1 MAEKQFSAIFSAMTC
16 DLWVI
21 IAAGGSSRRYG
32 ERDKLLEMLGDLP
45 VFLHSVRNFSAVCKA
60 ENMVIAVRPEA
71 LEQYRELAQKF
82 LPDLKVKFVA
92 GGIDRSSSVRNALA
106 ALNCQSGVVAIHD
119 AARPL
124 ASAKLLERVSSR
136 AAISGGAIAATKVVD
151 SLKLTDGKGNILNP
165 VSRDDL
171 YRAETPQVFE
181 VKKLVDAY
189 EKNAQ
194 LSATDDAE
202 IMRLAGYP
210 VEVVDSE
217 EFNLKLTC
225 SSDLEFLKIFY
236 TAGK

>member
-1 MAEKQFSAIFSAMTC
+1 MIID

-32 ERDKLLEMLGDLP
+32 EQDKLLEMLGDLP

-60 ENMVIAVRPEA
+60 GNMVIAVRPEA
-71 LEQYRELAQKF
+71 LEHYREVAEKF
-82 LPDLKVKFVA
+82 LPGTKLKFVA
-92 GGIDRSSSVRNALA
+92 GGSDRSSSVRNALA
-106 ALNCQSGVVAIHD
+106 ALDCRSGVVAIHD

-124 ASAKLLERVSSR
+124 ASANLLARVSAR
-136 AAISGGAIAATKVVD
+136 AAVSGGAIAATKVVD

-181 VKKLVDAY
+181 VKKLISAY
-189 EKNAQ
+189 EKSGSG
-194 LSATDDAE
+194 SATDDAE
-202 IMRLAGYP
+202 IMRRAGYP

-225 SSDLEFLKIFY
+225 SSDLEVLKIFY
-236 TAGK
+236 SAGK

>member
-1 MAEKQFSAIFSAMTC
+1 MIIN

-32 ERDKLLEMLGDLP
+32 EQDKLLEMLGDLP
-45 VFLHSVRNFSAVCKA
+45 VFLHSVRNFSAVCKV

-71 LEQYRELAQKF
+71 LEQYRELAEKF
-82 LPDLKVKFVA
+82 LPGVKLGFVA
-92 GGIDRSSSVRNALA
+92 GGVDRSGSVRNALA
-106 ALNCQSGVVAIHD
+106 ALKCQSGVVAIHD

-124 ASAKLLERVSSR
+124 ASAKLLERVSLR
-136 AAISGGAIAATKVVD
+136 AKITGGAIAATRVVD
-151 SLKLTDGKGNILNP
+151 SLKLTDGKGKILEP

-189 EKNAQ
+189 EKSAQ
-194 LSATDDAE
+194 FSATDDAE
-202 IMRLAGYP
+202 IMRRAGFP
-210 VEVVDSE
+210 VEVVDSG

-225 SSDLEFLKIFY
+225 SSDLELLKMFY